1 MHPNA
6 SAGPWSTE
14 QLQLLDAAVEL
25 NIAVPRP
32 DGALGRWT
40 TVWVVCVGQGV
51 FVRSWHRRETGW
63 FGRAV
68 TTGRARIR
76 AIGLVTDVA
85 VVDLGRTGDRSGEE
99 QQLQGELFD
108 EVDSA
113 YRDQVRRLWRR
124 HRGSHGVGARS
135 GDNAAARS
143 ALKASPIY

>member
-76 AIGLVTDVA
+76 AIGLETDVA

-99 QQLQGELFD
+99 PQLQGELFD

-113 YRDQVRRLWRR
+113 YRTKYGAFGDAT
-124 HRGSHGVGARS
+124 VGAMVS
-135 GDNAAARS
+135 AHARVTT
-143 ALKASPIY
+143 LRLDRR

>member
-1 MHPNA
+1 VHPNA

-68 TTGRARIR
+68 ITRRARIR
-76 AIGLVTDVA
+76 LTGLETDVT
-85 VVDLGRTGDRSGEE
+85 VVDLGRIGDRSGEE
-99 QQLQGELFD
+99 PQLQGELFD

-113 YRDQVRRLWRR
+113 YRTKYGAFGDATVRAMVSAHARVTTLRLDRR
-124 HRGSHGVGARS
+124 
-135 GDNAAARS
+135 
-143 ALKASPIY
+143 

>member
-1 MHPNA
+1 VHPNA

-63 FGRAV
+63 FGRRAV
-68 TTGRARIR
+68 TTGRARIS
-76 AIGLVTDVA
+76 ATSLVTDVA

-99 QQLQGELFD
+99 PQLQGELFD

-113 YRDQVRRLWRR
+113 YRTKYGAFGDAT
-124 HRGSHGVGARS
+124 VGAVVS
-135 GDNAAARS
+135 AHARVTT
-143 ALKASPIY
+143 LRLDRR

>member
-76 AIGLVTDVA
+76 AIGLETDVA

-99 QQLQGELFD
+99 PQLQGELFD

-113 YRDQVRRLWRR
+113 YRTKYGAFGDATVRAMVSAHARVTTLRLDRR
-124 HRGSHGVGARS
+124 
-135 GDNAAARS
+135 
-143 ALKASPIY
+143 

>member
-40 TVWVVCVGQGV
+40 TVWVVCVSQGV

-68 TTGRARIR
+68 TTGLARIR
-76 AIGLVTDVA
+76 VIGLETDVA

-99 QQLQGELFD
+99 PQLQGELFD

-113 YRDQVRRLWRR
+113 YRTKYGAIGDATVRAMVSAHARVTTLRLDRR
-124 HRGSHGVGARS
+124 
-135 GDNAAARS
+135 
-143 ALKASPIY
+143 

>member
-76 AIGLVTDVA
+76 AIGLETDVTG
-85 VVDLGRTGDRSGEE
+85 VDLGRIGDRSGEE
-99 QQLQGELFD
+99 PQLQGELFD

-113 YRDQVRRLWRR
+113 YRTKYGAFGDAT
-124 HRGSHGVGARS
+124 VGAMVS
-135 GDNAAARS
+135 AHARVTT
-143 ALKASPIY
+143 LRLDRR

>member
-1 MHPNA
+1 MHQNA

-14 QLQLLDAAVEL
+14 QLQLIDAAVEL

-76 AIGLVTDVA
+76 ATGLETDAA
-85 VVDLGRTGDRSGEE
+85 VVDLGRTGNRSGEE
-99 QQLQGELFD
+99 PQLQGELFD

-113 YRDQVRRLWRR
+113 YRTKYGAFGDATVRAMVSAHARVTTLRLDRR
-124 HRGSHGVGARS
+124 
-135 GDNAAARS
+135 
-143 ALKASPIY
+143 

>member
-76 AIGLVTDVA
+76 AIGLETDVT
-85 VVDLGRTGDRSGEE
+85 VVDLGRIGDRSGEE
-99 QQLQGELFD
+99 PQLQGELFD

-113 YRDQVRRLWRR
+113 YRTKYGAFGDAT
-124 HRGSHGVGARS
+124 VGAMVS
-135 GDNAAARS
+135 AHARVTT
-143 ALKASPIY
+143 LRLDRR

>member
-1 MHPNA
+1 VHPNA

-76 AIGLVTDVA
+76 AIGLETDVA

-99 QQLQGELFD
+99 PQLQGELFD

-113 YRDQVRRLWRR
+113 YRTKYGAFGDAT
-124 HRGSHGVGARS
+124 VGAVVS
-135 GDNAAARS
+135 AHARVTT
-143 ALKASPIY
+143 LRLDRR

>member
-1 MHPNA
+1 
-6 SAGPWSTE
+6 
-14 QLQLLDAAVEL
+14 
-25 NIAVPRP
+25 
-32 DGALGRWT
+32 LGRWT

-76 AIGLVTDVA
+76 AIGLETDVA

-99 QQLQGELFD
+99 PQLQGELFD

-113 YRDQVRRLWRR
+113 YRTKYGAFGDAT
-124 HRGSHGVGARS
+124 VGAMVS
-135 GDNAAARS
+135 AHARVTT
-143 ALKASPIY
+143 LRLDRR

>member
-63 FGRAV
+63 FGRRAV
-68 TTGRARIR
+68 TKGRARIS
-76 AIGLVTDVA
+76 ATSLVTDVA

-99 QQLQGELFD
+99 PQLQGELFD

-113 YRDQVRRLWRR
+113 YRTKYGAFGDATVRAMVSAHARVTTLRLDRR
-124 HRGSHGVGARS
+124 
-135 GDNAAARS
+135 
-143 ALKASPIY
+143 

>member
-76 AIGLVTDVA
+76 AIGLETDVA

-99 QQLQGELFD
+99 PQLQGELFD

-113 YRDQVRRLWRR
+113 YRTKYGAFGDAT
-124 HRGSHGVGARS
+124 VGAVVS
-135 GDNAAARS
+135 AHARVTT
-143 ALKASPIY
+143 LRLDRR

>member
-1 MHPNA
+1 VHPNA

-76 AIGLVTDVA
+76 AIGLETDVA

-99 QQLQGELFD
+99 PQLQGELFD

-113 YRDQVRRLWRR
+113 YRTKYGAFGDAT
-124 HRGSHGVGARS
+124 VGAMVS
-135 GDNAAARS
+135 AHARVTT
-143 ALKASPIY
+143 LRLDRR